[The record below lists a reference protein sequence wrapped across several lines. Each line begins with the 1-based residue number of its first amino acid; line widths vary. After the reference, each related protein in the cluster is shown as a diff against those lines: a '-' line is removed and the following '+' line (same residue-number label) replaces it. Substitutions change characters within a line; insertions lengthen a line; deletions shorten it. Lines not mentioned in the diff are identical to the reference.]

1 MDKFVMKKLN
11 QSVYAVPG
19 DVIYQ
24 VDKPSYMD
32 TYDVFPHV
40 VYIVELDIDD
50 GTKYTTNHYD
60 TFTEKDFEGG
70 WLFTTHRSA
79 LLKTSQLNKELKAK
93 LEEADDTTGA
103 E

>member
-40 VYIVELDIDD
+40 VYIVELDIDN

-60 TFTEKDFEGG
+60 TFTVKDFEDGRI
-70 WLFTTHRSA
+70 FATHKAAAVKAA
-79 LLKTSQLNKELKAK
+79 LLNKELMAK

>member
-1 MDKFVMKKLN
+1 MDKFVMKTLKQN
-11 QSVYAVPG
+11 VYAVPG

-32 TYDVFPHV
+32 AYDIFRHV

-50 GTKYTTNHYD
+50 GAKYTTNHYN
-60 TFTEKDFEGG
+60 TFTDKDFEGG

-79 LLKTSQLNKELKAK
+79 LLKTSQLNKALKAK
-93 LEEADDTTGA
+93 LEEAS
-103 E
+103 EVE